1 MYRRLLGL
9 LVVGLLA
16 GAAYWSGS
24 RRPPQ
29 PDASPE
35 LHVAVEG
42 RNPWTHLRL
51 NNDPA
56 DFRFAIVS
64 DRTGGH
70 RPGVFRKAVDLLNL
84 LQPQFVLSVGDLVE
98 GYTKDRSVAEGE
110 WGEFESEVGRLQ

>member
-1 MYRRLLGL
+1 MYRRLLGF

-29 PDASPE
+29 ADVPPG
-35 LHVAVEG
+35 LQVAVEE

-51 NNDPA
+51 NNNPD
-56 DFRFAIVS
+56 DFQFAIVS
-64 DRTGGH
+64 DRTGGQ
-70 RPGVFRKAVDLLNL
+70 RAGVFRHAVEVLNL

-98 GYTKDRSVAEGE
+98 GFTEDQSVIDSQ
-110 WGEFESEVGRLQ
+110 WR